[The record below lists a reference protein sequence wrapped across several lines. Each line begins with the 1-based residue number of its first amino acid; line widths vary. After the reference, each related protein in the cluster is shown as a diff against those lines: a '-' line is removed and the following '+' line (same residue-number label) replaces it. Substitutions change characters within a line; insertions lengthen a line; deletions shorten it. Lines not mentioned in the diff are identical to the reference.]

1 MANAERAC
9 LVKITRRKGSFLKQ
23 FAGPGESSIACF
35 RFHQA
40 VVASGC
46 PGACSYCFLQTQAP
60 YRDDLYDLRGTLFE
74 NLPEMAGE
82 VDDWLKK
89 PQPAGLIV
97 GENQDGLAFERPY
110 KKLLGV
116 TPLEILVPRFTN
128 ANPAGHTLIVLSKFT
143 TTEYAEACGVTP
155 HVVFSWSL
163 SLPSISRQYEQHVAP
178 LEKRLACAER
188 LKAAGWRI
196 RFRLD
201 ALAPIPGWE
210 DDLAAIM
217 EHINQIGPELLTIGA
232 LRATNATALR
242 ASAAQ
247 NGRDASIF
255 DYLRDKDPS
264 GFKYRVEPQ
273 AHQAMF
279 RRVKELLDP
288 TIPFGLCKE
297 DMSLWHTLGL
307 PWQGCHCLHGPSDV
321 VVRERRHLFPLTQVG
336 QQQAPASASIGQ
348 PSLFGEAEGASYVC

>member
-1 MANAERAC
+1 MATAEKEH
-9 LVKITRRKGSFLKQ
+9 LVRITHRKGSFLKQ
-23 FAGPGESSIACF
+23 FAGPGGSSITCF
-35 RFHQA
+35 RFNQA
-40 VVASGC
+40 VIASGC

-60 YRDDLYDLRGTLFE
+60 YRDGLYDLRGTLFE
-74 NLPEMAGE
+74 NLPDMAGE

-116 TPLEILVPRFTN
+116 TPLEILVPRFAN
-128 ANPAGHTLIVLSKFT
+128 ANPHGHILIILSKFT
-143 TTEYAEACGVTP
+143 TTEFAEACGVTP

-163 SLPSISRQYEQHVAP
+163 SLPSISRQHEKHVAP
-178 LEKRLACAER
+178 LEKRLACAEHLR
-188 LKAAGWRI
+188 SAGWRI

-210 DDLAAIM
+210 DEMAAIIQR
-217 EHINQIGPELLTIGA
+217 INQIGPEMLTIGA
-232 LRATNATALR
+232 LRATNASALR
-242 ASAAQ
+242 AAAEQ

-273 AHQAMF
+273 AHLAMF
-279 RRVKELLDP
+279 RRVREVLDP
-288 TIPFGLCKE
+288 AILLGLCKE
-297 DMSLWHTLGL
+297 DMRLWQALGL
-307 PWQGCHCLHGPSDV
+307 PWQGCHCLHGSSDAV
-321 VVRERRHLFPLTQVG
+321 VGERRQLFPLTQVTG
-336 QQQAPASASIGQ
+336 QRASSSSNIEQ
-348 PSLFGEAEGASYVC
+348 PPLFGEV

>member
-1 MANAERAC
+1 MAKAEKEH
-9 LVKITRRKGSFLKQ
+9 LVRITRRKGSFLKQ
-23 FAGPGESSIACF
+23 FAGPGESSITCF

-40 VVASGC
+40 VIASGC

-60 YRDDLYDLRGTLFE
+60 YRDGLYALGGTLFE

-116 TPLEILVPRFTN
+116 TPLEMLVPRFAH
-128 ANPAGHTLIVLSKFT
+128 ANPHGHTLIVLSKFT

-163 SLPSISRQYEQHVAP
+163 SLPGISRQYEQRVAP

-210 DDLAAIM
+210 ADLATIM
-217 EHINQIGPELLTIGA
+217 ERINQIGPELLTIGA

-247 NGRDASIF
+247 HGRDASIF

-273 AHQAMF
+273 AHLEMF
-279 RRVKELLDP
+279 RRVKALLDP
-288 TIPFGLCKE
+288 AIHLGLCKE
-297 DMSLWHTLGL
+297 DMSLWQALGL
-307 PWQGCHCLHGPSDV
+307 PWQGCHCLHGPADAAV
-321 VVRERRHLFPLTQVG
+321 GERRQLFPLTQVEG
-336 QQQAPASASIGQ
+336 QYATARSPIEQQ
-348 PSLFGEAEGASYVC
+348 SLFGEM